1 MLAEALAGRGYD
13 IRVAHEAPTVLQVA
27 AESLPDVAFL
37 DIGLPVMDGYE
48 LAAHLR
54 EIPGLAEIRL
64 IAITGYGQES
74 DRRKTRD
81 AGFHHHLTKPVSL
94 AAIEAALTANGPSE

>member
-1 MLAEALAGRGYD
+1 
-13 IRVAHEAPTVLQVA
+13 
-27 AESLPDVAFL
+27 
-37 DIGLPVMDGYE
+37 MDGYE

-54 EIPGLAEIRL
+54 QIPGLAEIRL

-81 AGFHHHLTKPVSL
+81 AGFHRHLTKPVGL
-94 AAIEAALTANGPSE
+94 AAIEAALTADDDGT